1 MEKLHILG
9 DNYNVT
15 DYYNLY
21 VNFYINQ
28 NNNFYLLSNYNKLIV
43 LSNSVYFIINSK
55 DIRENSKGED
65 INANIKIY
73 N

>member
-9 DNYNVT
+9 DNYNIT

-43 LSNSVYFIINSK
+43 L
-55 DIRENSKGED
+55 
-65 INANIKIY
+65 
-73 N
+73 